1 MSLFFLIARVIR
13 TAYRA
18 LRAAAGIMIVSHGVY
33 RWIENHT
40 GSKSR
45 ALPA

>member
-13 TAYRA
+13 VAYRA

-33 RWIENHT
+33 RWVQN
-40 GSKSR
+40 KR
-45 ALPA
+45 AQAALEA